1 MRSSTQNKKP
11 GTFMS
16 LKIAGH
22 LGEVE
27 RSQGMLPGN
36 RSLSSVVRILYSC

>member
-1 MRSSTQNKKP
+1 MRSSTQIKNS
-11 GTFMS
+11 GAFIS

-27 RSQGMLPGN
+27 RSQGIPKYYGVY
-36 RSLSSVVRILYSC
+36 RY

>member
-1 MRSSTQNKKP
+1 MRSSTQNKKS
-11 GTFMS
+11 GAFIS

-27 RSQGMLPGN
+27 RSQRMLPGG
-36 RSLSSVVRILYSC
+36 RS